1 MRELAEV
8 KPPSQVNPKL
18 LHRLF
23 FVEHA
28 LMLAA
33 TILALIN
40 LFPEILGPF
49 EEKLTANWV
58 GMRPPCLGITLCAV
72 LSLFFSEGTQSLRTK
87 RAGVAFGGI
96 TLSIAVVWFMLSV
109 PYRISVPVR
118 FSPWYPTSLRQGSL
132 EFSSVAFLLL
142 AVAILLHSL
151 RGRWTGKFADGA
163 ALLLFFAVFSMISKS
178 LLSLAGVPGP
188 STAELI
194 STPSLC
200 CLALLMPVVVFR
212 RTEEGYL
219 SILWGF
225 GSGSRIARMLAPILL
240 VLPLLREMAR
250 VHLIRTNMLPASD
263 VAALL
268 TSIAV
273 LAGLLLIFLL
283 ARFVNRTQERVQ
295 EASLRDELTGLH
307 SARGFYLLAEQ
318 AFRHSRRAHKPFTVL
333 FIDMDNLKKINDQLG
348 HSVGSTALVEA
359 AKLLTGNFRY
369 ADIIGRV
376 GGDEFVVAGQFST
389 NTMAVVTERLREAVA
404 RKNKALGKRFSISL
418 SMGYAVAESSSRE
431 TLQNLIAR
439 ADEAMY
445 REKRSK
451 KNNPTTLADLEQR
464 VQPQIV

>member
-1 MRELAEV
+1 MRERAEV
-8 KPPSQVNPKL
+8 RPPSEVDPKL
-18 LHRLF
+18 LYRLF
-23 FVEHA
+23 FVEHI
-28 LMLAA
+28 LMFAV
-33 TILALIN
+33 TIFAFTN

-49 EEKLTANWV
+49 EEKLTVNWV
-58 GMRPPCLGITLCAV
+58 GMRPPCLAITLCAV
-72 LSLFFSEGTQSLRTK
+72 LSLFFSERTQSQRTK
-87 RAGVAFGGI
+87 RVGVAFGVI
-96 TLSIAVVWFMLSV
+96 TLAIAVVWSALSV
-109 PYRISVPVR
+109 PYLISVSGR
-118 FSPWYPTSLRQGSL
+118 FSPWYPASLRQGSL
-132 EFSSVAFLLL
+132 EFSSAAFLLL

-151 RGRWTGKFADGA
+151 RGRWTGKLADGA
-163 ALLLFFAVFSMISKS
+163 ALLLFFAVFSLISKS

-188 STAELI
+188 STAGLI

-200 CLALLMPVVVFR
+200 CLALLMLVVVFR
-212 RTEEGYL
+212 RTEERCL

-225 GSGSRIARMLAPILL
+225 GSGSRIARMLAPVLL

-250 VHLIRTNMLPASD
+250 AHLIRTDLLPASD

-273 LAGLLLIFLL
+273 VAGLLLLFLL

-307 SARGFYLLAEQ
+307 SVRGFYLLAEQ
-318 AFRHSRRAHKPFTVL
+318 AFRHSRRARKPFTVL

-348 HSVGSTALVEA
+348 HSVGSTALVET
-359 AKLLTGNFRY
+359 AKLLTVNFRY

-389 NTMAVVTERLREAVA
+389 NTMPVAIERLQEAVA

-418 SMGYAVAESSSRE
+418 SMGYAVAEGSSHE

-439 ADEAMY
+439 ADKAMY